1 MTIGLV
7 EYLAVG
13 ALLFSIGFFI
23 ALSKKNAVGVLIGV
37 ELMLNAVNLTLI
49 AFSRFGSTE
58 VALSSQVFVVFII
71 AVAAAEVAVGLA
83 LALVVYRNRHTISVD
98 RTTLL
103 KG

>member
-1 MTIGLV
+1 MTIGL
-7 EYLAVG
+7 EEFLTLG
-13 ALLFSIGFFI
+13 ALLFSIGFYI
-23 ALSKKNAVGVLIGV
+23 ALSKRNAVSVLIGV

-49 AFSRFGSTE
+49 SFSRFASAE
-58 VALSSQVFVVFII
+58 VALSTQVFVVFII

-83 LALVVYRNRHTISVD
+83 LALVVYRNRQTIRVD

>member
-1 MTIGLV
+1 MIIGLE

-13 ALLFSIGFFI
+13 ALLFSLGFYI
-23 ALSKKNAVGVLIGV
+23 ALSKKNAVAVLMGV

-49 AFSRFGSTE
+49 AFSRFSTSA
-58 VALSSQVFVVFII
+58 VTLSTQVFVVFII

-83 LALVVYRNRHTISVD
+83 LILVVYRNRQTINVD

>member
-1 MTIGLV
+1 MTIGLE
-7 EYLAVG
+7 EYLALG
-13 ALLFSIGFFI
+13 ALLFSLGLYI
-23 ALSKKNAVGVLIGV
+23 ALSKKNAVGVLMGV

-49 AFSRFGSTE
+49 AFSRFSTSDIT
-58 VALSSQVFVVFII
+58 LSTQVFVVFII

-83 LALVVYRNRHTISVD
+83 LILVVYRNRQTINVD